1 MLAMHRVL
9 LIILVAIGLV
19 GCQSSSTADQATPS
33 KAQFVF
39 VRIPEQIQPVE
50 RGAKYEDPLDAALKK
65 ELVGEVSG
73 GGTQL
78 SAPDADGKKNIEWV
92 GVDVDLADFDKG
104 MLILKR
110 ELLRL
115 GAPAAT
121 VLEYKRDGKDVEE
134 KLQ

>member
-1 MLAMHRVL
+1 M
-9 LIILVAIGLV
+9 
-19 GCQSSSTADQATPS
+19 
-33 KAQFVF
+33 
-39 VRIPEQIQPVE
+39 
-50 RGAKYEDPLDAALKK
+50 
-65 ELVGEVSG
+65 
-73 GGTQL
+73 